1 MCLMLKKALNTRK
14 TLSARLVT
22 TYNHSFSVSR
32 NGSAWFSKTR
42 ARHEVRVWR
51 GLDDGTISFKFA
63 NGWIQFPDRS
73 CVMDCRR
80 EVAATLHRSLHL
92 PTLKIWKHSWLK
104 SSSQQRD
111 LARHPAK
118 TFLTSTESSVASYSL
133 KSDLG
138 FPKVQQILF
147 TIRVFHTSETGNKN
161 MLLLVSVYFCVPLF
175 NHNCFKNKKMSDLIS
190 QCPCIWFDS
199 PLTHRAYQK
208 HCSCPKT
215 NSFTSVDHCLA
226 VLAAHQRNTAM
237 YAQCKFGGTEAD
249 ALQAITSV
257 CKPDKRTIRWKCNC
271 AREKQRCGRCKKE

>member
-1 MCLMLKKALNTRK
+1 MVL
-14 TLSARLVT
+14 
-22 TYNHSFSVSR
+22 H
-32 NGSAWFSKTR
+32 GSAKPEHVTR
-42 ARHEVRVWR
+42 SGFDVAWMMEPFHSSLPMVGFNFQTGPASWTAGEKLQQPCTVRYICQHWK
-51 GLDDGTISFKFA
+51 I
-63 NGWIQFPDRS
+63 
-73 CVMDCRR
+73 
-80 EVAATLHRSLHL
+80 
-92 PTLKIWKHSWLK
+92 LKIWKHSWLK
-104 SSSQQRD
+104 SSSQRD

-118 TFLTSTESSVASYSL
+118 TFLTSAESSVASYSL

-161 MLLLVSVYFCVPLF
+161 MLLLVSVCFCVPLF

-190 QCPCIWFDS
+190 RCPCIWFDS

-271 AREKQRCGRCKKE
+271 VREKQRCGRCKKE